1 MATKD
6 FSSKH
11 PLFRQCNAEDVV
23 EIVLMTGDGDEFAT
37 VPGTK
42 SEQEIKLHAQS
53 HGIAGPLNLLARLSN
68 NMTAGPVQITVPSPR
83 PSTSSLF
90 RSNMFGASGVNAAPT
105 STPSTPTAP
114 RDPSLALDTVQR
126 LDRLATDSVTTER
139 ARVDKERNYWQ
150 GVVEGEKEQAKERE
164 YAMQQKH
171 ESMLDEARRSMDLK
185 VQTTREAM
193 EAKMEMMNKTH
204 EAALNMAREREQDAA
219 KRHAEQ
225 LAEMKKSHDL
235 LVKELRD
242 SMETKVK
249 TLTDTYEKT
258 LQQHKDTESHKIKSL
273 VTDSGEKVSLV
284 REMSDQ
290 TTRLLEQTNQQTI
303 TTLKS
308 QLDASLQRIRDLEV
322 AREKEADAAKQ
333 RFDDYRDRMTD
344 EMNRL
349 REEKSKVE
357 QSRLELMLTSQKAS
371 SEEIRREIERVTARH
386 EAEVKEMKAR
396 FESDLKESRKYA
408 ESLREKNEDLQG
420 RVRDESTKAEIALL
434 REQATRE
441 PLKTERLIPILSAL
455 PVEQRAK
462 IVGRAVASDLDFEYD
477 SEEPEEKKKP
487 SLMDSIGPILTSL
500 AQASMAGAAAP
511 AQSQPRPAAAPM
523 QNAGPAP
530 SPVAAAAAGM
540 SGSAGGGLGDT
551 EEV

>member
-90 RSNMFGASGVNAAPT
+90 RSNMFGASGVNNAQPSAPL
-105 STPSTPTAP
+105 PTQQ

-150 GVVEGEKEQAKERE
+150 GVVESEKEQAKERE
-164 YAMQQKH
+164 YAIQQKH
-171 ESMLDEARRSMDLK
+171 ENMLDESRRAMELK
-185 VQTTREAM
+185 VQTTRETM
-193 EAKMEMMNKTH
+193 DAKIDLLNKAH
-204 EAALNMAREREQDAA
+204 EASFTQAREREHEMTQ
-219 KRHAEQ
+219 RHADQ
-225 LAEMKKSHDL
+225 IAEMKKAHDL
-235 LVKELRD
+235 LVRELRD

-249 TLTDTYEKT
+249 SLTETYEKT
-258 LQQHKDTESHKIKSL
+258 LQQQKDTENHKIKSL

-308 QLDASLQRIRDLEV
+308 QLDASLQRIRDLET
-322 AREKEADAAKQ
+322 AREKEGDAAKQ

-371 SEEIRREIERVTARH
+371 SEEIRREIERVTSRH

-396 FESDLKESRKYA
+396 FESDVKEQRRHT
-408 ESLREKNEDLQG
+408 ETLREKNEELQG

-441 PLKTERLIPILSAL
+441 PLKTERLIPILNAL
-455 PVEQRAK
+455 PIDQRAK
-462 IVGRAVASDLDFEYD
+462 IVGRAVASDLDFEYE

-487 SLMDSIGPILTSL
+487 SLMDSIGPLLASL
-500 AQASMAGAAAP
+500 AQASMSGPSAAA
-511 AQSQPRPAAAPM
+511 RPAPTAAPM
-523 QNAGPAP
+523 QSSAP
-530 SPVAAAAAGM
+530 MGSPVAAAAAG
-540 SGSAGGGLGDT
+540 APVVGGGLGDT